1 MKPKMKGTLTL
12 SLIAIT
18 FIWIGMVLGIS
29 FLEAPLKFTAPGIT
43 TKLGVGIGQVVF
55 QALNKVE
62 LILSVITITTLIAVS
77 TSKAVWIWYGAA
89 ILILQIQTWYLL
101 PVLDA
106 RVESILSGNMPP
118 QSYHHVVFIVLELFK
133 ILTLLAAGFAFMKP
147 RLTN

>member
-1 MKPKMKGTLTL
+1 MKGILTL

-62 LILSVITITTLIAVS
+62 LTLSLVVIICLLLLKTTTQIWVLYGIALVIL
-77 TSKAVWIWYGAA
+77 G
-89 ILILQIQTWYLL
+89 LQSLYLL
-101 PVLDA
+101 PILDD
-106 RVESILSGNMPP
+106 RVDSILSGITPSP
-118 QSYHHVVFIVLELFK
+118 SYHHVAFILFELAK
-133 ILTLLAAGFAFMKP
+133 ILVLLSAGITLTKSKLLKEI
-147 RLTN
+147 